1 MGADDGCKP
10 GDDQKKWYKRG
21 EWKWGKNAKLADCD
35 MAISD
40 KNYLKGYEVGLY

>member
-1 MGADDGCKP
+1 MMDASLGMTRRNDIREGS
-10 GDDQKKWYKRG
+10 GSGG
-21 EWKWGKNAKLADCD
+21 ENAKLADCD